1 MHLDAKLVL
10 SLNGDLVITAEGVTT
25 TIRKE
30 AAGPFMEAI
39 QDIAREIRGEPRL
52 AELEPEPEPEPAPQE
67 AREEGGPRPEP
78 QPQLQLPEP
87 QRPPDYASYFIPPY
101 ANGRHGKNGNA
112 MPSLAAWLAQ
122 TQGPVFRERHHPLIR
137 KHTLE
142 STLLLELAKLDGVFS
157 IFDLKRHLL
166 EAGQHGE
173 GGEEGAAL
181 LPERAAPVVRSLRDK
196 GLVENATLDAAGR
209 SYAYRLTSLGADAV
223 RILLQEQD

>member
-1 MHLDAKLVL
+1 MHLDAKLVM

-30 AAGPFMEAI
+30 AATPFLEAI
-39 QDIAREIRGEPRL
+39 QAIAREIR
-52 AELEPEPEPEPAPQE
+52 
-67 AREEGGPRPEP
+67 EEGGPLPEL
-78 QPQLQLPEP
+78 QPRLQLPEP
-87 QRPPDYASYFIPPY
+87 GQEVNPAAMIDHAGAPYIPPY

-137 KHTLE
+137 THTLE

>member
-101 ANGRHGKNGNA
+101 ANGRHGKNGHA
-112 MPSLAAWLAQ
+112 MPTLAAWLAQ

-137 KHTLE
+137 KNTLE
-142 STLLLELAKLDGVFS
+142 STILLEVAKLDGTFS
-157 IFDLKRHLL
+157 IFDLKRRLL
-166 EAGQHGE
+166 ELGQHGE
-173 GGEEGAAL
+173 GGEEAAG
-181 LPERAAPVVRSLRDK
+181 LPARAAPVVRSLRDK
-196 GLVENATLDAAGR
+196 GLVENASLDAAGR
-209 SYAYRLTSLGADAV
+209 SYGYRLTTMGADAA
-223 RILLQEQD
+223 RELLREQG